1 MTSEICNL
9 KSVVSLGVLALVL
22 AGCHGPDRK
31 TLSGR
36 ASDEWVRSYALSAN
50 GEVQITNGNGA
61 VDVQAT
67 DGDTVE
73 VRAERIA
80 TASNDAAAAEILPR
94 MTIQEDITVGK
105 VALKTEPLGGIVIG
119 VTTEVRYHVRAPK
132 QALVRV
138 RAVNGALTVKGFG
151 GRVILNSVNGGVTAA
166 ELSGG
171 IEVRSSNGNAKV
183 AMTSFGKDLVDIR
196 VTNGGLE
203 LTLPGTSDANLTAS
217 VTNGTVDASALT
229 FEPLGEQT
237 SRRIRGRLNAGGTPI
252 ELVATNGNI
261 LVKPSPTETV
271 TAK

>member
-1 MTSEICNL
+1 MPSEICHL
-9 KSVVSLGVLALVL
+9 KSAISWGALALTL
-22 AGCHGPDRK
+22 AACHGPDRD

-36 ASDEWVRSYALSAN
+36 ASDEWVRSYALAAD
-50 GEVQITNGNGA
+50 GEVQITNGNGT

-105 VALKTEPLGGIVIG
+105 VALKSEPLGGIVIG
-119 VTTEVRYHVRAPK
+119 VTTEVRYHVRAPRK
-132 QALVRV
+132 ALVRV

-151 GRVILNSVNGGVTAA
+151 GRVILNSVNGGVTAD

-171 IEVRSSNGNAKV
+171 VELRSSNGNAKV
-183 AMTSFGKDLVDIR
+183 AIAAFGKDLVDIR

-203 LTLPGTSDANLTAS
+203 LTVPATSDANLMAS
-217 VTNGTVDASALT
+217 VTNGTIDASALN

-237 SRRIRGRLNAGGTPI
+237 GRRVRGRLNAGGTPI
-252 ELVATNGNI
+252 ELVVTNGNI
-261 LVKPSPTETV
+261 MVKPSPL
-271 TAK
+271 KP